1 MSTET
6 RKSCRIARRADQQGA
21 RPLVRNQ
28 AKVEKCVTGTTLPQP
43 QALQDNQNETSTQ
56 NGSVDADITQS
67 SRKQTRQKWTRG
79 EYKQVMTAYY
89 QAVLEPS
96 DQNNTKYTYQLWREM
111 NTDVRPNI
119 DANKLANVR
128 RDIVKNKRLSDS
140 ELEAIKSRIR
150 ANIKSTKLPV
160 NSDATK
166 GTNNEEDVVERE
178 IDAQSK
184 SS

>member
-1 MSTET
+1 
-6 RKSCRIARRADQQGA
+6 
-21 RPLVRNQ
+21 
-28 AKVEKCVTGTTLPQP
+28 
-43 QALQDNQNETSTQ
+43 
-56 NGSVDADITQS
+56 
-67 SRKQTRQKWTRG
+67 
-79 EYKQVMTAYY
+79 MTAYY

-166 GTNNEEDVVERE
+166 GSNNEEDVVERE
-178 IDAQSK
+178 IDTQSDPVDEVTDRENTD
-184 SS
+184 